1 MTRGH
6 TRGAWVS
13 GSVFFQVKRE
23 VSIHNMQS
31 YHSQINA
38 DVSFMKKEI
47 NNQFTFLYFIVT
59 VIPFFTI
66 VLDNILLRI
75 TIDYE
80 KVEKILMIIFI
91 VAGIA
96 GFLSI
101 FFTGIYLYRLIKIKE
116 YKKIKLGYI
125 SLFMGVVTIIYGI
138 ATIREAIY
146 WD

>member
-1 MTRGH
+1 
-6 TRGAWVS
+6 
-13 GSVFFQVKRE
+13 
-23 VSIHNMQS
+23 
-31 YHSQINA
+31 
-38 DVSFMKKEI
+38 MKKEI